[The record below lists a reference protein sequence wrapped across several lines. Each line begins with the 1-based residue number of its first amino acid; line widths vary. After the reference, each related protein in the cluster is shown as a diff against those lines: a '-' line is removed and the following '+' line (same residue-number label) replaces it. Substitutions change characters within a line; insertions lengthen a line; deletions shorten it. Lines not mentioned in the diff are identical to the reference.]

1 MKSGRE
7 YLQPGQATPRRAVS
21 HRLYRWRARKRAR
34 SSSRAC
40 RPRHPERR
48 ACACHVG
55 CGRTGVGQSAAAR
68 AARLVHAN
76 RASDAVPVVSATLT
90 ATPPGM
96 VAGCWRPRAA
106 FRGSR
111 PACLGACA
119 GRVAPARVD
128 CTCLSA
134 HHTYF
139 SARCTCHSGRRTHL
153 SACGDLRQQWWTLAS
168 ALAGLIGAVVVTC
181 RSVRRTHFPT
191 SRTRR
196 SSPGA
201 SPSRTPDLHQR

>member
-1 MKSGRE
+1 M
-7 YLQPGQATPRRAVS
+7 PDHPQAHAGLAILNGAPAPVTSVADAPDSVDRAV
-21 HRLYRWRARKRAR
+21 
-34 SSSRAC
+34 
-40 RPRHPERR
+40 
-48 ACACHVG
+48 
-55 CGRTGVGQSAAAR
+55 AR

-96 VAGCWRPRAA
+96 VAGCWRSP
-106 FRGSR
+106 SR
-111 PACLGACA
+111 CFSWGTTLLPGRLRWPWCTCACA
-119 GRVAPARVD
+119 D

-134 HHTYF
+134 HQTHL
-139 SARCTCHSGRRTHL
+139 SARCTCRSGRQTHF

-168 ALAGLIGAVVVTC
+168 ALAGLTGAVVATC
-181 RSVRRTHFPT
+181 SSVRRTRLRT

-196 SSPGA
+196 RTPGA